1 MHCKAPVPVPA
12 IVESAQPG
20 DDVADSGARAQVFN
34 VRCPRC
40 QKEKPYRTREI
51 VNFAGTPET
60 PEFPE
65 RPAPMRW
72 YASGGFAKAAKA

>member
-1 MHCKAPVPVPA
+1 VGSGES
-12 IVESAQPG
+12 VE
-20 DDVADSGARAQVFN
+20 DTVASGSRKSQVFN

-51 VNFAGTPET
+51 VDFEGTPET